1 MGTLPEKE
9 IMTSHSDIIDE
20 LQTKFKALDETLW
33 ENRAKWP
40 HIEKWLSQFASTQ
53 VLNDDE
59 QIQML
64 FLASHFMY
72 FGIREIRALLRSLFR
87 DLYQYKIVEQI
98 RHRLNHTKNRQLIT
112 TTFRNALGKTRFL
125 GVGNPSESGSHLLYY
140 FRQENRLG
148 KQYFINSHEI
158 FSRVGRWPLFRTSI
172 QDPSVD
178 RYVFI
183 DDLCG
188 SGSQAAAYS
197 QSIVQPLKRMKRD
210 VQVSYYTLFATSFGL
225 NEVRRLQWFDDV
237 AAVVELDDSF
247 KCFSATSR
255 IYRNEQLPFDKTKAA
270 EISRRYGDRLVP
282 NSPLGW
288 RDGQLLLGFCN
299 NTPDNT
305 LPIIW
310 YDEPEGATW
319 TPLFRRF
326 PKHYG
331 WEA

>member
-1 MGTLPEKE
+1 MGPLSEKE
-9 IMTSHSDIIDE
+9 VMTTHSDIIDK
-20 LQTKFKALDETLW
+20 LQTKFKALDEALW
-33 ENRAKWP
+33 ESRAKWP
-40 HIEKWLSQFASTQ
+40 HIEKWLAQFAPASD
-53 VLNDDE
+53 LADDE

-98 RHRLNHTKNRQLIT
+98 RRDQNHTKDRQLIT
-112 TTFRNALGKTRFL
+112 TEFRNALAKTRFI
-125 GVGNPSESGSHLLYY
+125 GIGNPSESGSHLLYY

-148 KQYFINSHEI
+148 KQYFLNSHEV
-158 FSRVGRWPLFRTSI
+158 FSRVGWWRFFLTRVRDKSI
-172 QDPSVD
+172 D

-197 QSIVQPLKRMKRD
+197 KNIVQPLKQMKRGIR
-210 VQVSYYTLFATSFGL
+210 VSYYTLFATTVGL
-225 NEVRRLQWFDDV
+225 NEVRSLGWFDDV
-237 AAVVELDDSF
+237 ATVVELDESF
-247 KCFSATSR
+247 KCFSGTSR
-255 IYRNEQLPFDKTKAA
+255 IYKNEQPPYDKTKAA
-270 EISRRYGDRLVP
+270 DISRRYGAKLAPDF
-282 NSPLGW
+282 PLGW
-288 RDGQLLLGFCN
+288 RDGQLLVGFCH

-305 LPIIW
+305 LPIVW
-310 YDEPEGATW
+310 YDEPEGVPW

>member
-1 MGTLPEKE
+1 MQ
-9 IMTSHSDIIDE
+9 SRDDIVDD
-20 LQTKFKALDETLW
+20 LQAKMKALNETLW
-33 ENRAKWP
+33 EDRARWP
-40 HIEKWLSQFASTQ
+40 HVEKWAHQFRSTSD
-53 VLNDDE
+53 LADDE

-64 FLASHFMY
+64 FLASHFTY

-87 DLYQYKIVEQI
+87 DIYQYKMVEEI
-98 RHRLNHTKNRQLIT
+98 RRQNADTLDRTFISDEFKRQLSV
-112 TTFRNALGKTRFL
+112 TRFL

-148 KQYFINSHEI
+148 KEYFINSHEV
-158 FSRVGRWPLFRTSI
+158 FSRLGAWRFYLTKVR
-172 QDPSVD
+172 DPSIE

-197 QSIVQPLKRMKRD
+197 RSLVQPLKRLNPRAR
-210 VQVSYYTLFATSFGL
+210 VCYYTLFATSYGL
-225 NEVRRLQWFDDV
+225 SEIKKLHWFDDV
-237 AAVVELDDSF
+237 ATVVELDDSF
-247 KCFSATSR
+247 KCFSDISR
-255 IYRNEQLPFDKTKAA
+255 IYKNEQAPFDKGAA
-270 EISRRYGDRLVP
+270 ASISRQYGQMLEP
-282 NSPLGW
+282 QFPLGW
-288 RDGQLLLGFCN
+288 RDGQLLIGFCH

-305 LPIIW
+305 LPIMW
-310 YDEPEGATW
+310 YDGPNHAW